1 MLDLHISIRIFCTM
15 FICFVLDGLLQSIW
29 NVLLQTFEAK
39 YFLKG
44 FLENQGKLGE
54 IVNKKWLLFSDITVK
69 LHLIIW

>member
-44 FLENQGKLGE
+44 FLENQGS
-54 IVNKKWLLFSDITVK
+54 IC
-69 LHLIIW
+69 